1 MIYTARVSSLLHD
14 LLRCKMSKDRLSQQQ
29 QNNNRL
35 SQKSRNLFERSAS
48 KGVEPQGERS
58 QSGHRVV
65 TEWSQ
70 SGHRAV
76 TVVTE
81 WSQNGHRAVTEW
93 SQSGHRVV
101 TERSQSVH
109 RVVTE
114 WSQSGHRVVTE
125 RSQSGTRAGEGSD
138 CSMAA
143 RRRMLT
149 IIIFEGLCLTRALIP
164 LTEPIELLVL
174 MLVSRRNAPK
184 ELLLLFLPQF
194 LEHATCLLVALM
206 LRGHYLNATCLFT
219 PVASQTPA
227 GVASQACSVNP
238 RKRTS
243 RPVLFI

>member
-1 MIYTARVSSLLHD
+1 MVT
-14 LLRCKMSKDRLSQQQ
+14 
-29 QNNNRL
+29 
-35 SQKSRNLFERSAS
+35 
-48 KGVEPQGERS
+48 ERS
-58 QSGHRVV
+58 QSD
-65 TEWSQ
+65 
-70 SGHRAV
+70 
-76 TVVTE
+76 
-81 WSQNGHRAVTEW
+81 HRAVTER

-101 TERSQSVH
+101 TERSQSGH

-114 WSQSGHRVVTE
+114 RSQSGHRAVTEQSQSGHRE

-149 IIIFEGLCLTRALIP
+149 IIIFEGLRLTRALIP
-164 LTEPIELLVL
+164 LTEPVELLVL

-194 LEHATCLLVALM
+194 LEHAACLLVALM
-206 LRGHYLNATCLFT
+206 LRGHYLSATCLFT
-219 PVASQTPA
+219 PVASQIPA
-227 GVASQACSVNP
+227 GVASQACAVNP